1 MVRQKGIPESGV
13 GLIWTATPL
22 ISSFV
27 SLVCSAI
34 TDRLKIYRTMFLTT
48 MAIFSLSFLS
58 IFLLADSDNVALNP
72 SSQCFTRASPS
83 DSDGAWDWLLFRECG
98 NTTLSAWLKE
108 VGLGGES
115 SCVLSCDDSGDS
127 EWILNNITEFHVPD
141 QFKTHWP
148 QGEVN
153 VYDICFADNWTAIN
167 SAIGIDSDLG
177 TGRSITKLSEP
188 YQRKA
193 TDVPCTYT
201 CKTLADVLK
210 TSLFWFMFIL
220 LILVYSGNA
229 CTTTIADT
237 ICFSLLGSA
246 RHKYGQ
252 QRMWGSLGWGLM
264 GSVSGALVD
273 VFSRGKSTINY
284 LPALIVSAVCL
295 GTNYIVS
302 IKIPFRIPDKEKL
315 KASNVGKALCTSK
328 ILVYLVRYT
337 LVVILF
343 LQLLK

>member
-22 ISSFV
+22 LSSFI
-27 SLVCSAI
+27 SLLCSAI
-34 TDRLKIYRTMFLTT
+34 TDRLKIYRTVFLTA
-48 MAIFSLSFLS
+48 MAVFSLSFLS
-58 IFLLADSDNVALNP
+58 IFLLADSDNVGLKP
-72 SSQCFTRASPS
+72 TSQCFTKSSPS
-83 DSDGAWDWLLFRECG
+83 DSDGAWDYLLFHECG

-108 VGLGGES
+108 VGFGGES
-115 SCVLSCDDSGDS
+115 SCVLRCNESSHS
-127 EWILNNITEFHVPD
+127 EWILNNATEFYVPD

-148 QGEVN
+148 QGEMN
-153 VYDICFADNWTAIN
+153 VYDICFSDDWTAIN
-167 SAIGIDSDLG
+167 SAIGIDSNF
-177 TGRSITKLSEP
+177 SITLTNLSDAC
-188 YQRKA
+188 QRKA
-193 TDVPCTYT
+193 IDVPCTYT

-210 TSLFWFMFIL
+210 SSLFWFIFIL

-273 VFSRGKSTINY
+273 VFSRGKSSINY
-284 LPALIVSAVCL
+284 IPALIISAVCL
-295 GTNYIVS
+295 GLNYIVS
-302 IKIPFRIPDKEKL
+302 IKIPFMIPDKEKL
-315 KASNVGKALCTSK
+315 KASNVGRALCSSK
-328 ILVYLVRYT
+328 ILVYLVGYT
-337 LVVILF
+337 LLFILF
-343 LQLLK
+343 RQLLD